1 MSRAKQPQ
9 ILEIDPSHELRFQG
23 PYNEVVTAT
32 LKLFN
37 PSDKKV
43 CFKVKTTAP
52 RRYCVRPNSGVVD
65 SKSQV
70 NVSVMLQPI
79 DGDANDK
86 GKHKFMVQSMFA
98 PDNVEDMDKLWSEA
112 SPGDLMDSKLRCV
125 FEETTSTPEEKPEL
139 KMEASTMEVVAEKE
153 AKNPEMELRL
163 IMEEC
168 KRLQA
173 ENSKFKQ
180 LYDEVKC
187 QVSKSPAAGVEEF
200 MIHVKAN
207 MLLVMI
213 AVCMVFGVGIMI
225 GVSI

>member
-1 MSRAKQPQ
+1 MSRAKQQ
-9 ILEIDPSHELRFQG
+9 QVLEITPQHELRFQG
-23 PYNEVVTAT
+23 PFNDVVTSNLA
-32 LKLFN
+32 LFN

-65 SKSQV
+65 SKSTV

-79 DGDANDK
+79 EGDASDK

-98 PDNVEDMDKLWSEA
+98 PDNVEDLDKLWGEA
-112 SPGDLMDSKLRCV
+112 SSGDLMDSKLRCV
-125 FEETTSTPEEKPEL
+125 FEENPSTPEEPPVEKEEPL
-139 KMEASTMEVVAEKE
+139 MEVEKE
-153 AKNPEMELRL
+153 PENPKAELRL
-163 IMEEC
+163 LMEEC

-187 QVSKSPAAGVEEF
+187 QLGGSSGGVDDV
-200 MIHVKAN
+200 MTLVKTH
-207 MLLVMI
+207 LVLVMI
-213 AVCMVFGVGIMI
+213 LVSFIFGFGMML
-225 GVSI
+225 GVAI